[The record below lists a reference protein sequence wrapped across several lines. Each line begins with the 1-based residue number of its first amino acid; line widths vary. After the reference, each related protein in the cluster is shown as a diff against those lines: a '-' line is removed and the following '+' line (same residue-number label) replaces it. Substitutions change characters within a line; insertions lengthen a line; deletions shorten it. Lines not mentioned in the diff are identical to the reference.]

1 MLETLALRNST
12 NLYVRILIALGGFGI
27 YVVVFPLLY
36 TMAGASTAA
45 LTVIPMALIGWLL
58 RVRGSLFFGVLSH
71 LLNGYLFEFVG
82 DPGAG
87 AVIPSLVN
95 SFAVT
100 LIGMTIGWT
109 HDLLDRVNNQAA
121 ELHEERRSLQEE
133 MGKRMEMEERLTHEA
148 LHDPL
153 TNLANRRL
161 FLNRLEHALEWN
173 KRHPDDLFAV
183 VYLDFDRFKVIND
196 SLGHNTGDLLLV
208 AVARHLKASVRAM
221 DTVARMGGDEFA
233 ILVEAV
239 NSNDEILAVVERLRE
254 SLTAPFEVRG
264 NKATMTASIGVVL
277 NLLQY
282 ARPEDILRDA
292 DIAMYSAK
300 AAGRNRY
307 KVFDMAMREQAED
320 VLILESGLRNAIQNS
335 EFRLHY
341 QPILS
346 LSTQKITGFEAL
358 LRWDHPRR
366 GLLYPGEFLKVAE
379 ESGLIIPIGVWVIY
393 EACRQMKQWQTE
405 FHTEPP
411 LTISVNLSSRQFSQ
425 PDLIVQIEAV
435 LEKTGL
441 SASSLLVEL
450 TETTMVEDIEQ
461 AVTKIDQLHKLGVGI
476 EIDDFGTGYSSLG
489 YLRHL
494 PVNSL
499 KMDRSFTNSLDVGK
513 NGIPIIRAIIA
524 MAGSL
529 GLKVVAEGIETA
541 EQAARLTELKCDYG
555 QGYYFKT
562 PIDGDAAEKLIRETF
577 GKQAVWG

>member
-1 MLETLALRNST
+1 MLETLALKNPSH
-12 NLYVRILIALGGFGI
+12 LYDRLLFALGGLGI
-27 YVVVFPLLY
+27 YAVVFPLLY
-36 TMAGASTAA
+36 TFAGTFTATLA
-45 LTVIPMALIGWLL
+45 VIPMALIGWLL
-58 RVRGSLFFGVLSH
+58 GVRGSLIFGILFH
-71 LLNGYLFEFVG
+71 FLNDYLFELVG
-82 DPGAG
+82 DPGAV
-87 AVIPSLVN
+87 ALIPSLVS
-95 SFAVT
+95 SFTVT
-100 LIGMTIGWT
+100 LIGMTIGWI
-109 HDLLDRVNNQAA
+109 HDLLDRVHKQTA
-121 ELHEERRSLQEE
+121 ELQEERKSLQNE
-133 MGKRMEMEERLTHEA
+133 MGKRMEVEERLTHEA

-161 FLNRLEHALEWN
+161 FINRLEHALEWN

-239 NSNDEILAVVERLRE
+239 NNNDEVISVVERLRE

-264 NKATMTASIGVVL
+264 NTVTMTASIGVVL

-282 ARPEDILRDA
+282 ARQEDILRDA

-307 KVFDMAMREQAED
+307 KVFDMAMREEAED
-320 VLILESGLRNAIQNS
+320 VLILESGLRSALQNS

-341 QPILS
+341 QPIFS
-346 LSTQKITGFEAL
+346 LATQAIIGFEAL

-379 ESGLIIPIGVWVIY
+379 ESGLIVPIGEWVMY
-393 EACRQMKQWQTE
+393 EACRQMQQWHLQ
-405 FHTEPP
+405 FHTDPP
-411 LTISVNLSSRQFSQ
+411 LNISVNLSSRQFSQ
-425 PDLIVQIEAV
+425 SNLIAQVEAV
-435 LEKTGL
+435 LKKTGL
-441 SASSLLVEL
+441 PSKNLLLEL

-461 AVTKIDQLHKLGVGI
+461 AVTKIDKLHKLGIGI

-499 KMDRSFTNSLDVGK
+499 KMDRSFTSSLDAGK
-513 NGIPIIRAIIA
+513 NGIPIIRAIVA

-541 EQAARLTELKCDYG
+541 EQAACLTELKCDYG

-562 PIDGDAAEKLIRETF
+562 PIDGDAAERLIREAF
-577 GKQAVWG
+577 NK